1 MRKKIILSLMI
12 LIFLVGIL
20 ILIELKDYKYRELR
34 VSIFDETYPTNS
46 RLYSIRDEDIEGEI
60 IIEDFISV
68 LLEAIP
74 ADNIDLSTKNPQYI
88 FRLESSRIGSIIY
101 RDVWVMENG
110 DWITGIYNDEINQI
124 EKGSLL
130 SKEGNLKLQSILDN
144 LIVEIN
150 SN

>member
-1 MRKKIILSLMI
+1 MI

-20 ILIELKDYKYRELR
+20 ILIGLKDCKYRELT
-34 VSIFDETYPTNS
+34 VSVFDEKYPTNY
-46 RLYSIRDEDIEGEI
+46 RLYAIRDEDIEGEV

-68 LLEAIP
+68 LLGAIP
-74 ADNIDLSTKNPQYI
+74 VDNVDLPTKNPKYI

-130 SKEGNLKLQSILDN
+130 SKEGALQLQSILDN
-144 LIVEIN
+144 LVVEIN
-150 SN
+150 GK